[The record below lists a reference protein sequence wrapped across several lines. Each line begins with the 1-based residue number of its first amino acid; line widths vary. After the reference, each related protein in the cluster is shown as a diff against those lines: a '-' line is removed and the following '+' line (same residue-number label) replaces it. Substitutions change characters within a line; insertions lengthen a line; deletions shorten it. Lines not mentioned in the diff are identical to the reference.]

1 MVDETIENLNVG
13 KKEIAVPSPLK
24 TLDTLDQEESGGIPK
39 YDKILPAFDRH
50 NVAVCI
56 VSSDEYAPFASVVI
70 QSIICNATSENNYD
84 IVLLSDDML
93 MRNRW
98 RIKGQGDGHDNISI
112 RIVDI
117 SKIVKGADFY
127 TWAHFT
133 SKTYYR
139 LLTPDVFRAYD
150 KVIYLDSDVVV
161 NHDIAEL
168 YQTDLE
174 GYLLAAAYDTHVVSY
189 CTQNPPLE
197 QREYNI
203 KTLKMEDPEQYF
215 QAGVLFFNI
224 KKIRETY
231 GSGYLFKEGLAHK
244 LRWLDQD
251 LLNMLCYG
259 KIKRLSTKWNVMVAN
274 EPTHVDEYYL
284 PAQLR
289 KEYFDARQDPYIIH
303 FIGRA
308 VPCYTD
314 KPDLYEYYWKYARQT
329 LFFEI
334 IVQRM
339 AMDYVQKQM
348 EILRQ
353 EFAIGRCIKE
363 NFTHKLKRWTRSIAD
378 VILPIGSKRRI
389 KVKNVLFRFKDIK
402 KWYEAG

>member
-1 MVDETIENLNVG
+1 MPENDEKQEPLIY
-13 KKEIAVPSPLK
+13 SPHVL
-24 TLDTLDQEESGGIPK
+24 LDTFDQEESGHICQ
-39 YDKILPAFDRH
+39 YDKILPAFDRN
-50 NVAVCI
+50 NVAICI

-93 MRNRW
+93 MSNRW
-98 RIKGQGDGHDNISI
+98 RIECQAKGHDNISI

-117 SKIVKGADFY
+117 SKIVKGLDFY

-139 LLTPDVFRAYD
+139 LLTPDVFNAYD
-150 KVIYLDSDVVV
+150 KVIYLDSDIVV

-168 YQTDLE
+168 YQTDLQ
-174 GYLLAAAYDTHVVSY
+174 GYFLAAAYDTHVVAY
-189 CTQNPPLE
+189 CTQTPPLE
-197 QREYNI
+197 QREYN
-203 KTLKMEDPEQYF
+203 KQTLKMENPEQYF
-215 QAGVLFFNI
+215 QTGVTLFNI
-224 KKIRETY
+224 KTIRENY
-231 GSGYLFKEGLAHK
+231 KSGYFLKEGLAHK

-259 KIKRLSTKWNVMVAN
+259 KIKRLPNKWNVMIAN
-274 EPTHVDEYYL
+274 ETPYVDEYYL
-284 PAQLR
+284 PAELR
-289 KEYFDARQDPYIIH
+289 KEYFEARQNPYIIH

-329 LFFEI
+329 VFYEI

-339 AMDYVQKQM
+339 AMDYVLKQM
-348 EILRQ
+348 QILRDDI
-353 EFAIGRCIKE
+353 ELGRRTESFK
-363 NFTHKLKRWTRSIAD
+363 HKFKRLVRSITD
-378 VILPIGSKRRI
+378 VILPKGSKRRI
-389 KVKNVLFRFKDIK
+389 RVKNVLFRFKNIE
-402 KWYEAG
+402 KWYLSE